1 MKKPAELVAATGLTV
16 LAVSFIALISSP
28 RSGEAPTLGHLLER
42 VLDAR
47 LNESTDAS
55 ASRSTRG
62 TFPGQRWERVLS
74 PEEQGWSSAGLLAAK
89 SYFEISAILK
99 VGAGQRRLP
108 GPQTIRTKCSAPIF
122 CSFSSRAFSSESRRP
137 FKSSSSS
144 TPVAK
149 FTRSRCWDT
158 LVNRRPTKRRPPIL
172 CGKAM
177 PIEAPRASGPPCL
190 PGGHTIQ
197 DLRKT

>member
-108 GPQTIRTKCSAPIF
+108 GPKRSARSAQRPF
-122 CSFSSRAFSSESRRP
+122 FAASRVEHSPRNRGDPSRAQAPQRP
-137 FKSSSSS
+137 SPNSQGRG
-144 TPVAK
+144 VGI
-149 FTRSRCWDT
+149 R
-158 LVNRRPTKRRPPIL
+158 
-172 CGKAM
+172 
-177 PIEAPRASGPPCL
+177 
-190 PGGHTIQ
+190 
-197 DLRKT
+197 